1 MDMSKWSQLVEVEFP
16 ANTEDTYCVDTI
28 KDFWNEKRK
37 EIITRL
43 KSRDHVVALDFCPL
57 QHGAWKYKDSGVIHS
72 LDMWHG
78 AKNLG
83 KKIIAA
89 GQQRGQAVLLQWAK
103 DICNHFWYCCKMADN
118 YSQFIIMWTGLLH
131 HVTNEHTWSLGAC
144 LHEPLEDDTNR
155 EWIKKESSVHITLIQ
170 IDLNKR
176 WLTDVHKYLTFR
188 STSELESFNNH
199 IRMYASKRSSFSPP
213 VYEARTLLAALDY
226 NYHVYRTAKRNSQ
239 GAYMYHKIYN
249 KKSRRWNL
257 YTIKSEKTYHYIRD
271 LQSAILETRLQ
282 STRACQGPVNSVLM
296 TQGDLVPCQVS
307 HPQPPRSCCR
317 LKLAEVQVCT

>member
-1 MDMSKWSQLVEVEFP
+1 MESE
-16 ANTEDTYCVDTI
+16 T
-28 KDFWNEKRK
+28 K
-37 EIITRL
+37 EIISIVTIDKRETQGNSVIME
-43 KSRDHVVALDFCPL
+43 KVAFVRTFDQLL
-57 QHGAWKYKDSGVIHS
+57 QEVKLTEICTDAHMQISALFNGRGKYKDSGVIHS

-170 IDLNKR
+170 IVLNKR
-176 WLTDVHKYLTFR
+176 WLKDVHKYLTFR

-199 IRMYASKRSSFSPP
+199 I
-213 VYEARTLLAALDY
+213 LI
-226 NYHVYRTAKRNSQ
+226 TAKRNSQ

-282 STRACQGPVNSVLM
+282 SDKGMPRTRKQRTDDPRRLGPLSGVPPPT
-296 TQGDLVPCQVS
+296 TQELLQTQISRGSGQRIP
-307 HPQPPRSCCR
+307 
-317 LKLAEVQVCT
+317 E

>member
-1 MDMSKWSQLVEVEFP
+1 MEKVAFVRTFDQLLREVKLTEICTDAHMQISALF
-16 ANTEDTYCVDTI
+16 NTE
-28 KDFWNEKRK
+28 R
-37 EIITRL
+37 
-43 KSRDHVVALDFCPL
+43 
-57 QHGAWKYKDSGVIHS
+57 GKYKDSGVIHS

-103 DICNHFWYCCKMADN
+103 DICNHFWYCCKMAEN

-131 HVTNEHTWSLGAC
+131 HVTNEHTWFLGAC
-144 LHEPLEDDTNR
+144 LHEPLEDDTN
-155 EWIKKESSVHITLIQ
+155 
-170 IDLNKR
+170 N
-176 WLTDVHKYLTFR
+176 VHKYLTFR

-199 IRMYASKRSSFSPP
+199 ILMYASKRSSFSPP
-213 VYEARTLLAALDY
+213 MYEARTLLAALDY

-282 STRACQGPVNSVLM
+282 SDKGMPRTRKQRTDDPKATWSPVRCPTPT
-296 TQGDLVPCQVS
+296 TQELLQTQISRGSGVYIVYL
-307 HPQPPRSCCR
+307 
-317 LKLAEVQVCT
+317 